1 MTPDR
6 AVKRMKQ
13 RMKLW
18 APLSLSL
25 ALLAF
30 AVQGAEIELTI
41 TPPNADWLLPP
52 EISPGPCSLFAGGL
66 RLEQCPKQAMP
77 EGIAEVGE
85 QSLII
90 ELKPLLA
97 AGNYEAAL
105 ARIGLNYGPELLLL
119 ERGDYDAFMGTR
131 TPTDGSS
138 GLPPIMRGDA
148 VGRAAAERLLEGDA
162 PQTGPQPIAS
172 DEASSTR
179 DNRPAPADRPTE
191 RTATNEAAS
200 TRDNRPA
207 PASSSFGG
215 RPGGNTTRASNLPP
229 PDTISASMLYVIG
242 HAYFSLQ
249 RYRPAETAFRLALQ
263 VGANIR
269 ARESLGMLY
278 LRTER
283 YADAQEQLAIA
294 VQLGRNTPLVHAALG
309 LADVKMRRYSAAVT
323 DFERALVFAP
333 DDHGAQRGLL
343 LALTETHEHDK
354 AAALVEQLLRAEP
367 DDRDLWLYRARIAL
381 SADERALALASL
393 ETALRLGDDSLENRR
408 ACFELQME
416 SGNVARGVELLRGLR
431 TRDLPFALVDQALGW
446 LANENEWD
454 RFGELLSSVDRAA
467 LSGVEQSRLL
477 TRRATLAVHND
488 NRRAASTA
496 LQEALELDPANAG
509 ALMALGQ
516 IYRTDRDYGRAELLL
531 RRASDYAAV
540 RESALVARAE
550 VAIDQED
557 FDGALMFLRNVVETN
572 PARADLK
579 RNIDLLEDLQLL
591 RTQR

>member
-1 MTPDR
+1 VTPAR
-6 AVKRMKQ
+6 QIKRMKP
-13 RMKLW
+13 RLKLW
-18 APLSLSL
+18 APLSFSL

-30 AVQGAEIELTI
+30 AVQAAEIELTI

-52 EISPGPCSLFAGGL
+52 EISPGPCSLFAGGI

-77 EGIAEVGE
+77 EGISEVGE

-131 TPTDGSS
+131 TPTNGSS
-138 GLPPIMRGDA
+138 GLPPIMREDV
-148 VGRAAAERLLEGDA
+148 VGRATAERA
-162 PQTGPQPIAS
+162 IAT

-179 DNRPAPADRPTE
+179 DNRPE
-191 RTATNEAAS
+191 R
-200 TRDNRPA
+200 
-207 PASSSFGG
+207 ASSAFGG

-229 PDTISASMLYVIG
+229 PDTISATMLYVIG
-242 HAYFSLQ
+242 HTYFSLQ

-263 VGANIR
+263 GGANIR
-269 ARESLGMLY
+269 VRESLGMLY
-278 LRTER
+278 LHTER

-294 VQLGRNTPLVHAALG
+294 VQLGRNTALVHTALG
-309 LADVKMRRYSAAVT
+309 LADVKMRRYSAAAT
-323 DFERALVFAP
+323 DFQRALVLAP

-393 ETALRLGDDSLENRR
+393 ETALRLGDDSVDNRR
-408 ACFELQME
+408 ACFELQMG

-454 RFGELLSSVDRAA
+454 RFRDVLGAVDRAA

-477 TRRATLAVHND
+477 TRRATLAGRD
-488 NRRAASTA
+488 GNRRAAGMA
-496 LQEALELDPANAG
+496 LQEALELDPANAD
-509 ALMALGQ
+509 ALLALGQ
-516 IYRTDRDYGRAELLL
+516 IYRTDRDYGRAELVL
-531 RRASDYAAV
+531 RRASDYGAV
-540 RESALVARAE
+540 REDALVARAE
-550 VAIDQED
+550 VAIDQENYD
-557 FDGALMFLRNVVETN
+557 NALTLLRDVVDSN

-579 RNIDLLEDLQLL
+579 RNIDLLQNLQLL